1 MSDEYTNIL
10 LNAVV
15 PFDPRKTKLLMGSL
29 EYIAAEVVVA
39 KVVRKIIK
47 ADTVGW
53 AQLAYVHAISLPFM
67 GGAAAFFDQNID
79 YQGTDD
85 KGKKIGFGQ
94 QFMDGAKGIPAVL
107 LAQWIVASFT
117 KGFHAP
123 WFNMKDLFIT
133 AAAKAVTAPLLW
145 TIHDYMP
152 FIVQNGLQS
161 NDILH
166 EYQANRSRFTS
177 VTTKRG
183 KPSPFVEIKKK

>member
-1 MSDEYTNIL
+1 MSDEYTNVL

-15 PFDPRKTKLLMGSL
+15 PFDPRKTKLLLGSL

-67 GGAAAFFDQNID
+67 GGAAAFFDPNID

-85 KGKKIGFGQ
+85 KGAKIGFGQ

-123 WFNMKDLFIT
+123 WFNMKDLLIT
-133 AAAKAVTAPLLW
+133 AGTKALTRPVVGFVFEYLPDNVAESLRVLELLFAMQRDKS
-145 TIHDYMP
+145 T
-152 FIVQNGLQS
+152 LKS
-161 NDILH
+161 
-166 EYQANRSRFTS
+166 
-177 VTTKRG
+177 
-183 KPSPFVEIKKK
+183 KPKSGSPAV